1 MSNLARLKRQMR
13 EVMNEEVGLKL
24 RYFEENIQIK
34 LKCNDLETEV
44 EELKDK
50 EQKLTEEL
58 N

>member
-50 EQKLTEEL
+50 E
-58 N
+58 